1 MGHFLHTYVGD
12 GDPLPTFRGEPERVA
27 IRGGLE
33 ELTRSIW
40 ESLDANNRIS
50 LYVRMTDLATGRYEE
65 KLINGHE

>member
-1 MGHFLHTYVGD
+1 MSATATRCRPSGASRSAWRSG
-12 GDPLPTFRGEPERVA
+12 A
-27 IRGGLE
+27 E